1 MDVLQALL
9 FARIEVH
16 AARNAAQAPEIL
28 VLQVRAVAPAENFQ
42 GDHVLPRSHVFG
54 NIEAGLQ
61 LAVLAVSNHF
71 AVNPHA
77 YVRGGT
83 ADAQVHRLAL
93 PGGVQVKHA
102 AVLPHVIPLFRDHRR
117 RIGCQVPPGITNI
130 HVHRVPEA
138 VELPHAGNGHFPPG
152 GVVIGHGGKVLQA
165 AFHRRAAVETPAAVQ
180 RQGLLLMGGEGGPHG
195 QAVFL
200 KNIRVLPRLKFAG
213 LQGKNGTEGQR
224 YSY

>member
-28 VLQVRAVAPAENFQ
+28 VLQVRAVAPAEDFQ

-61 LAVLAVSNHF
+61 LAVF
-71 AVNPHA
+71 AVPHHFP
-77 YVRGGT
+77 VR
-83 ADAQVHRLAL
+83 LPL
-93 PGGVQVKHA
+93 PGGIQVKYA

-165 AFHRRAAVETPAAVQ
+165 AFHRRTAVETPAAVQ
-180 RQGLLLMGGEGGPHG
+180 RQGLLLMGGKGGPHG

-200 KNIRVLPRLKFAG
+200 KNIRVLPRLQLTG